1 MPRAKQTGDR
11 YEDKGRRSVVA
22 AGVAS
27 EAVCGAGVE
36 VLLAAAT
43 QEQSA
48 DGALD
53 GLAAYDEGWLRIV
66 SHDFGALRYY
76 KFKFSKGTHS
86 GSYVFVRS
94 DGLRPRECLWLLL
107 GKVQKVYEG
116 TLRATPDHAYD

>member
-1 MPRAKQTGDR
+1 MPRPKQTGDR
-11 YEDKGRRSVVA
+11 YEDKGRRSTQSTSP
-22 AGVAS
+22 AS
-27 EAVCGAGVE
+27 EVVRGAGVE

-43 QEQSA
+43 QEHSA

-53 GLAAYDEGWLRIV
+53 GLAAYDEGWIRIV
-66 SHDFGALRYY
+66 SHEFGALRYY
-76 KFKFSKGTHS
+76 KFKFSRGTYS

-116 TLRATPDHAYD
+116 TLRPTPDHAYE

>member
-11 YEDKGRRSVVA
+11 YADKGRSSA
-22 AGVAS
+22 KSAGVAS
-27 EAVCGAGVE
+27 EAVRGAGVE

-43 QEQSA
+43 QDNAA

-53 GLAAYDEGWLRIV
+53 GLAAYDEGWLRII

-76 KFKFSKGTHS
+76 KFKFSKGKYA

-116 TLRATPDHAYD
+116 TMRPTPDTPYD